1 MPHGRA
7 LVGLLVLV
15 AAPIACKPTD
25 NAHAVDDKVKAAA
38 EHIDKEL
45 ATPLP
50 SGPRD
55 PNMRSTRELIIQARR
70 RNTEN
75 CMWLAHVDGA
85 RTVVRDAALLA
96 RYTRLCTHDIQLSM
110 LRQLA
115 EAAEAA
121 RKANPTGEMLPDCN
135 ATELFIATD
144 ELKTYKTADAES
156 AALEARFT
164 AACAP
169 SPAGSAA
176 NGSAATGSAAN

>member
-1 MPHGRA
+1 MLHGRA
-7 LVGLLVLV
+7 VVGLLVLV
-15 AAPIACKPTD
+15 AASVACKPAD

-38 EHIDKEL
+38 EHIEKEL
-45 ATPLP
+45 ANVH
-50 SGPRD
+50 S
-55 PNMRSTRELIIQARR
+55 SRELIIEARR
-70 RNTEN
+70 RNTED
-75 CMWLAHVDGA
+75 CMWLAHIDGA

-96 RYTRLCTHDIQLSM
+96 RYTRLCNHDIQLSM

-121 RKANPTGEMLPDCN
+121 RKADPSGEMLPDCN

-144 ELKTYKTADAES
+144 ELRKAKTADAES
-156 AALEARFT
+156 QALEARFT

-176 NGSAATGSAAN
+176 TGSAATGSGS